1 MFKQRLGVGDGHSAL
16 EAQRRYQCAR
26 WRRGGGVSGRLL
38 TGGSD
43 WLKFKRHVKT
53 DALCGADDTG
63 ERENRSS
70 NFWIEAEAE

>member
-1 MFKQRLGVGDGHSAL
+1 MFKQRLGLATGIRPSKRSG
-16 EAQRRYQCAR
+16 YQCAR
-26 WRRGGGVSGRLL
+26 WRRGGGVFGRLL